1 MIFVPT
7 LARMPTMPKTRAA
20 AAIAALAAGTLV
32 GSGGTAQAAQ
42 TGCDAPATHRIAQVQ
57 GPGDAT
63 PLEGRTVRVEGVV
76 TADFQRD
83 DQLGGFFIQDPAP
96 DDDPATSEG
105 LFVFADAS
113 RGDVRVGDRVLVTGR
128 AAEYHGLTELADVS
142 AVDVCGTGAVA
153 PTRHA
158 LPLPEGASLEP
169 YEGMLLTFPQPLTAT
184 EHYRLGRYGELTVS
198 AGGRL
203 FQPTD
208 RPGISQEA
216 NDRRRLLIDD
226 GSTRQ
231 NPPQVPFLSPQPV
244 RLGDTVRGLTGVLD
258 HRFDSYR
265 LQPTRRAVF
274 QRTNPRPERPRP
286 VGPAN
291 VTVASFNTL
300 NWFTTLNRRGADTP
314 QEQERQLAKL
324 VAALKGLNA
333 DVVGLMEVENNGDT
347 AVKALVDRLNA
358 ELGANVYSWIRHPN
372 PGSDEIH
379 VSLIYKPGR
388 VAPVGAPRSSTDE
401 DFDRPPLA
409 QTFRRVAGGE
419 PFTVIV
425 NHFKSK
431 GCDGAAGEEADQ
443 GDGQGCWNP
452 KRVRQARAVA
462 ALAADVPHPLV
473 IGDLNAYGDEDP
485 IKTLKAAGFT
495 SQTERF
501 VPAGDRYSYVFDGQ
515 AGELDHVL
523 ASRPLAGR
531 VTGAAIW
538 HINADE
544 PPILDYN
551 TEYNPPSL
559 YAPDA
564 YRSSDHDPIIVG
576 LRLHGG
582 R

>member
-1 MIFVPT
+1 
-7 LARMPTMPKTRAA
+7 MPTTPRTRAA
-20 AAIAALAAGTLV
+20 AAIAALAAGPLI
-32 GSGGTAQAAQ
+32 GSGGAAQAAQ
-42 TGCDAPATHRIAQVQ
+42 TGCNAPATHQIAQVQ
-57 GPGDAT
+57 GPGDTT

-76 TADFQRD
+76 TGDFQRG
-83 DQLGGFFIQDPAP
+83 DQLGGFFIQDPTP
-96 DDDPATSEG
+96 DGDPATSEG
-105 LFVFADAS
+105 LFVFAGAS
-113 RGDVRVGDRVLVTGR
+113 FKDVEAGDRVLVTGR
-128 AAEYHGLTELADVS
+128 ATEYHGLTELSAVS
-142 AVDVCGTGAVA
+142 AVDVCGTGTITPA
-153 PTRHA
+153 RLQ
-158 LPLPEGASLEP
+158 LPHREGASLEP
-169 YEGMLLTFPQPLTAT
+169 YEGMLVTFPQPLTAT
-184 EHYRLGRYGELTVS
+184 EHYRLGRCGELTVS

-208 RPGISQEA
+208 RPGVSQED

-231 NPPQVPFLSPQPV
+231 NPPNVPFLSPRPV

-265 LQPTRRAVF
+265 LQPTRQVTF
-274 QRTNPRPERPRP
+274 QRTNPRPARPRP

-314 QEQERQLAKL
+314 QEQERQLTKL

-333 DVVGLMEVENNGDT
+333 DVVGLMEVENNDDT

-358 ELGANVYSWIRHPN
+358 ELGANVYSWVRHPS
-372 PGSDEIH
+372 PGSDEIQ
-379 VSLIYKPGR
+379 VSLIYKPGK
-388 VAPVGAPRSSTDE
+388 VTPVGAPRSSTDE

-431 GCDGAAGEEADQ
+431 GCDGATGEEADQ

-462 ALAADVPHPLV
+462 ALAAKTPHPLV
-473 IGDLNAYGDEDP
+473 IGDLNAYGAEDP
-485 IKTLKAAGFT
+485 IKTLQAAGFT
-495 SQTERF
+495 GRTQRF
-501 VPAGDRYSYVFDGQ
+501 VPAHDRYSYVFDGQ
-515 AGELDHVL
+515 SGELDHML
-523 ASRPLAGR
+523 ASRSLARR

-544 PPILDYN
+544 PLILDYN

-564 YRSSDHDPIIVG
+564 YRSSDHDPVIVG